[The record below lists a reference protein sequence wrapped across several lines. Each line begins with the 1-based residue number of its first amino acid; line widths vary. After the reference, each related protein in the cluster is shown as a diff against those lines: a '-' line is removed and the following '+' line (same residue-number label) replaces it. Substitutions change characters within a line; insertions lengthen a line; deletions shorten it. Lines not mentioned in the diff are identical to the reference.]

1 MTASEHEAL
10 CSGVARHVMGWVSA
24 EIPWAYDSRTSLWH
38 TQDGDPVMTVFSWR
52 PDRSDTQNM
61 QVLDRMNELGF
72 ELVLTVRGNHTIAQF
87 TLDSERV
94 ARSEDC
100 DRRVALLRAAL
111 EAVDSPPNT
120 GPSGCDSVC

>member
-1 MTASEHEAL
+1 
-10 CSGVARHVMGWVSA
+10 MGWVSA
-24 EIPWAYDSRTSLWH
+24 EIPWAYDGRTSLWH

-72 ELVLTVRGNHTIAQF
+72 ELVLTIRADRAVARIM
-87 TLDSERV
+87 LDAEHV

-100 DRRVALLRAAL
+100 DRRVALLHAAL
-111 EAVDSPPNT
+111 EAVDSPPYT
-120 GPSGCDSVC
+120 GPSGCDSVR